1 MKRKDCSHLLGN
13 CRIDLTFYITKIRI
27 YFINY
32 SNLKEMLGIVM
43 NFTQSISTC
52 MKKYV
57 TFSGRAT
64 RSEFWWFY
72 LFTVLVNFAATSQA
86 SSFVPAL
93 LDGQDMTENESSY
106 FLNNFFFLYL
116 STITSL
122 ILLLPSL
129 AELPSEFNTPP
140 FIIVGSSFAFANI
153 PEINEVVVVLPCE
166 PATTIFFIRE
176 TICPNTSPLL

>member
-1 MKRKDCSHLLGN
+1 
-13 CRIDLTFYITKIRI
+13 
-27 YFINY
+27 
-32 SNLKEMLGIVM
+32 M
-43 NFTQSISTC
+43 NFIQSISTS
-52 MKKYV
+52 MRKYV

-72 LFTVLVNFAATSQA
+72 FFTVLVNLVATSQA

-129 AELPSEFNTPP
+129 AVAVRRLHDVGRSGWWILIAFTVIG
-140 FIIVGSSFAFANI
+140 II
-153 PEINEVVVVLPCE
+153 
-166 PATTIFFIRE
+166 
-176 TICPNTSPLL
+176 PLLIWYVTDTKDEENVYGPNPKTENN

>member
-1 MKRKDCSHLLGN
+1 
-13 CRIDLTFYITKIRI
+13 
-27 YFINY
+27 
-32 SNLKEMLGIVM
+32 M
-43 NFTQSISTC
+43 NFIQSISTC
-52 MKKYV
+52 MRKYV

-72 LFTVLVNFAATSQA
+72 LFTVLVNLVATSQA
-86 SSFVPAL
+86 SSFVPVL

-129 AELPSEFNTPP
+129 AVAVRRLHDVGRSGWWILIAFTVIG
-140 FIIVGSSFAFANI
+140 II
-153 PEINEVVVVLPCE
+153 
-166 PATTIFFIRE
+166 
-176 TICPNTSPLL
+176 PLLIWYVTDTKDEDNVYGPNPKTKDN

>member
-1 MKRKDCSHLLGN
+1 
-13 CRIDLTFYITKIRI
+13 
-27 YFINY
+27 
-32 SNLKEMLGIVM
+32 M
-43 NFTQSISTC
+43 NFIQSISTC
-52 MKKYV
+52 MRKYV

-72 LFTVLVNFAATSQA
+72 LFTVLVNLVATSQA
-86 SSFVPAL
+86 SSFLPTL

-129 AELPSEFNTPP
+129 AVAVRRLHDIGRSGWWILIAFTVIG
-140 FIIVGSSFAFANI
+140 II
-153 PEINEVVVVLPCE
+153 
-166 PATTIFFIRE
+166 
-176 TICPNTSPLL
+176 PLLIWYVTDTKDEENVYGPSPKTEDN

>member
-1 MKRKDCSHLLGN
+1 
-13 CRIDLTFYITKIRI
+13 
-27 YFINY
+27 
-32 SNLKEMLGIVM
+32 M
-43 NFTQSISTC
+43 NFIQSISTC
-52 MKKYV
+52 MRKYV

-72 LFTVLVNFAATSQA
+72 LFTVLVNLVATSQA
-86 SSFVPAL
+86 SSFVPTL

-129 AELPSEFNTPP
+129 AVAVRRLHDVGRSGWWILIAFTVIG
-140 FIIVGSSFAFANI
+140 II
-153 PEINEVVVVLPCE
+153 
-166 PATTIFFIRE
+166 
-176 TICPNTSPLL
+176 PLLIWYVTDTKDEENVYGQNPKTEDN

>member
-1 MKRKDCSHLLGN
+1 
-13 CRIDLTFYITKIRI
+13 
-27 YFINY
+27 
-32 SNLKEMLGIVM
+32 M
-43 NFTQSISTC
+43 NFIQSISTC
-52 MKKYV
+52 MRKYV

-72 LFTVLVNFAATSQA
+72 LFTVLVNLVATSQA
-86 SSFVPAL
+86 SSFVPTL

-129 AELPSEFNTPP
+129 AVAVRRLHDVGRSGLWILIAFTVIG
-140 FIIVGSSFAFANI
+140 II
-153 PEINEVVVVLPCE
+153 
-166 PATTIFFIRE
+166 
-176 TICPNTSPLL
+176 PLLIWYVTDTKDEENVYGPNPKTENN

>member
-1 MKRKDCSHLLGN
+1 
-13 CRIDLTFYITKIRI
+13 
-27 YFINY
+27 
-32 SNLKEMLGIVM
+32 M

-52 MKKYV
+52 MRKYV

-72 LFTVLVNFAATSQA
+72 LFTVLVNLVATSQA
-86 SSFVPAL
+86 SSFVPTL

-129 AELPSEFNTPP
+129 AVAVRRLHDVGRSGWWILIAFTVIG
-140 FIIVGSSFAFANI
+140 II
-153 PEINEVVVVLPCE
+153 
-166 PATTIFFIRE
+166 
-176 TICPNTSPLL
+176 PL

>member
-1 MKRKDCSHLLGN
+1 
-13 CRIDLTFYITKIRI
+13 
-27 YFINY
+27 
-32 SNLKEMLGIVM
+32 M
-43 NFTQSISTC
+43 NFIQSISTC
-52 MKKYV
+52 MRKYV

-72 LFTVLVNFAATSQA
+72 LFTVLVNLVATSQA

-93 LDGQDMTENESSY
+93 FEGQDMTENESLY

-129 AELPSEFNTPP
+129 AVAVRRLHDVGRSGWWILITFTVIG
-140 FIIVGSSFAFANI
+140 II
-153 PEINEVVVVLPCE
+153 
-166 PATTIFFIRE
+166 
-176 TICPNTSPLL
+176 PLLIWYVTDTKDEENVYGPNPKTEVN

>member
-1 MKRKDCSHLLGN
+1 
-13 CRIDLTFYITKIRI
+13 
-27 YFINY
+27 
-32 SNLKEMLGIVM
+32 M
-43 NFTQSISTC
+43 NFIQSISTC
-52 MKKYV
+52 MRKYV

-72 LFTVLVNFAATSQA
+72 LFTVLVNLVASSQA
-86 SSFVPAL
+86 SSFVPTL

-129 AELPSEFNTPP
+129 AVAVRRLHDVGRSGLWILIAFTVIG
-140 FIIVGSSFAFANI
+140 II
-153 PEINEVVVVLPCE
+153 
-166 PATTIFFIRE
+166 
-176 TICPNTSPLL
+176 PLLIWYVTDAKDDENIYGPNPKTEDN

>member
-1 MKRKDCSHLLGN
+1 
-13 CRIDLTFYITKIRI
+13 
-27 YFINY
+27 
-32 SNLKEMLGIVM
+32 M
-43 NFTQSISTC
+43 NFIQSISTC
-52 MKKYV
+52 MRKYV

-72 LFTVLVNFAATSQA
+72 LFTVLVNLVATSQA
-86 SSFVPAL
+86 SSFLPTL

-129 AELPSEFNTPP
+129 AVAVRRLHDVGRSGWWILIAFTVIG
-140 FIIVGSSFAFANI
+140 II
-153 PEINEVVVVLPCE
+153 
-166 PATTIFFIRE
+166 
-176 TICPNTSPLL
+176 PLLIWYVTDAKDDENIYGPNPKTENA

>member
-1 MKRKDCSHLLGN
+1 
-13 CRIDLTFYITKIRI
+13 
-27 YFINY
+27 
-32 SNLKEMLGIVM
+32 M
-43 NFTQSISTC
+43 NFIQSISTC
-52 MKKYV
+52 MRNYV

-72 LFTVLVNFAATSQA
+72 LFTVLVNLVATSQA
-86 SSFVPAL
+86 SSFVPTL

-129 AELPSEFNTPP
+129 AVAVRRLHDVSRSGWWILIAFTVIG
-140 FIIVGSSFAFANI
+140 II
-153 PEINEVVVVLPCE
+153 
-166 PATTIFFIRE
+166 
-176 TICPNTSPLL
+176 PLLIWYVTDTKDEENVYGPNPKTEDN

>member
-1 MKRKDCSHLLGN
+1 
-13 CRIDLTFYITKIRI
+13 
-27 YFINY
+27 
-32 SNLKEMLGIVM
+32 M
-43 NFTQSISTC
+43 NFIQSISTC
-52 MKKYV
+52 MRKYV

-72 LFTVLVNFAATSQA
+72 LFTVLVNLVATSQA
-86 SSFVPAL
+86 SSFVPTL

-129 AELPSEFNTPP
+129 AVAVRRLHDVGRSGWWILITFTVIG
-140 FIIVGSSFAFANI
+140 II
-153 PEINEVVVVLPCE
+153 
-166 PATTIFFIRE
+166 
-176 TICPNTSPLL
+176 PLLIWYVTDAKDDENIYGPNPKTENA

>member
-1 MKRKDCSHLLGN
+1 
-13 CRIDLTFYITKIRI
+13 
-27 YFINY
+27 
-32 SNLKEMLGIVM
+32 M
-43 NFTQSISTC
+43 NFIQSISTC
-52 MKKYV
+52 MRKYV

-72 LFTVLVNFAATSQA
+72 LFTVLVNLVATSQA
-86 SSFVPAL
+86 SSFVPNL

-129 AELPSEFNTPP
+129 AVAVRRLHDVGRSGLWILIAFTVIG
-140 FIIVGSSFAFANI
+140 II
-153 PEINEVVVVLPCE
+153 
-166 PATTIFFIRE
+166 
-176 TICPNTSPLL
+176 PLLIWYVKDTKDEENVYGPNPKTENI

>member
-1 MKRKDCSHLLGN
+1 
-13 CRIDLTFYITKIRI
+13 
-27 YFINY
+27 
-32 SNLKEMLGIVM
+32 M
-43 NFTQSISTC
+43 NFIQSISTC
-52 MKKYV
+52 MRKYV

-72 LFTVLVNFAATSQA
+72 LFTVLVNLVATSQA
-86 SSFVPAL
+86 SSFVPNL

-129 AELPSEFNTPP
+129 AVAVRRLHDVGRSGWWILIAFTVIG
-140 FIIVGSSFAFANI
+140 II
-153 PEINEVVVVLPCE
+153 
-166 PATTIFFIRE
+166 
-176 TICPNTSPLL
+176 PL

>member
-1 MKRKDCSHLLGN
+1 
-13 CRIDLTFYITKIRI
+13 
-27 YFINY
+27 
-32 SNLKEMLGIVM
+32 M
-43 NFTQSISTC
+43 NFIQSISTC
-52 MKKYV
+52 MRKYV

-72 LFTVLVNFAATSQA
+72 LFTVLVNLVATSQA
-86 SSFVPAL
+86 SSFVPNL

-129 AELPSEFNTPP
+129 AVAVRRLHDVGRSGWWILIAFTVIG
-140 FIIVGSSFAFANI
+140 II
-153 PEINEVVVVLPCE
+153 
-166 PATTIFFIRE
+166 
-176 TICPNTSPLL
+176 PLLILYVTDTKDEENVYGPNPKTEDN

>member
-1 MKRKDCSHLLGN
+1 MKTSKDSLHLLGN
-13 CRIDLTFYITKIRI
+13 FRIAFTFYITKIRV

-32 SNLKEMLGIVM
+32 IYLKEVLGIVM

-52 MKKYV
+52 MRKYV

-72 LFTVLVNFAATSQA
+72 LFTVLVNLVATSQA
-86 SSFVPAL
+86 SSFVPTL

-129 AELPSEFNTPP
+129 AVAVRRLHDVGRSGWWILIAFTVIG
-140 FIIVGSSFAFANI
+140 II
-153 PEINEVVVVLPCE
+153 
-166 PATTIFFIRE
+166 
-176 TICPNTSPLL
+176 PLLIWYVTDTKDEENVYGPNPKTEDN

>member
-1 MKRKDCSHLLGN
+1 
-13 CRIDLTFYITKIRI
+13 
-27 YFINY
+27 
-32 SNLKEMLGIVM
+32 M
-43 NFTQSISTC
+43 NFIQSISTC
-52 MKKYV
+52 MRKYV

-72 LFTVLVNFAATSQA
+72 LFTVLVNLVASSQA
-86 SSFVPAL
+86 SSFVPTL

-129 AELPSEFNTPP
+129 AVAVRRLHDVGRSGWWILIAFTVIG
-140 FIIVGSSFAFANI
+140 II
-153 PEINEVVVVLPCE
+153 
-166 PATTIFFIRE
+166 
-176 TICPNTSPLL
+176 PLLIWYVTDTKDEENIYGPNPKTEDI